1 MEKQT
6 PLEFAHEFINDL
18 TTSPNTFNA
27 SNELE
32 VCFNQ
37 NILSDDPNLTILKAE
52 LKKANFDL
60 ISTDNKHNFIV
71 KKIS

>member
-6 PLEFAHEFINDL
+6 PIEFAHEFINDL
-18 TTSPNTFNA
+18 VNTPNNFNL

-37 NILSDDPNLTILKAE
+37 NILSNDPNLTILKSE

-60 ISTDNKHNFIV
+60 ISTNDKQNFIV
-71 KKIS
+71 KKII

>member
-18 TTSPNTFNA
+18 TTTPNSFNL

-37 NILSDDPNLTILKAE
+37 NILSDDPNLTILKSE

-60 ISTDNKHNFIV
+60 IPTNDKHNFIV
-71 KKIS
+71 KKLS